1 MVQLRSFEIQRKCR
15 IDFWLQKHFK
25 LDSFFLSC
33 GLHRPKNVTKAVQ
46 CFLVGKAVRFVPQ
59 QEVRTLLSNTIG
71 DEIQHHTLQKVLR
84 IMING
89 KVYYSEEYKRMRKKV
104 CYAVMFQSDAETEF
118 GFIKYFVH
126 SKDTDE
132 TYAIM
137 HIPEVSNSPLELR
150 RFSLHH
156 IWLSGERYGALL

>member
-1 MVQLRSFEIQRKCR
+1 MPDLRLGF
-15 IDFWLQKHFK
+15 
-25 LDSFFLSC
+25 SC
-33 GLHRPKNVTKAVQ
+33 LK
-46 CFLVGKAVRFVPQ
+46 
-59 QEVRTLLSNTIG
+59 E
-71 DEIQHHTLQKVLR
+71 
-84 IMING
+84 
-89 KVYYSEEYKRMRKKV
+89 RMRKKV

-137 HIPEVSNSPLELR
+137 HIPEVSNSPPELR

-156 IWLSGERYGALL
+156 VWLSGER